1 MKYILSLLSIISLSA
16 ITAFAQP
23 SGSAMVDKIVA
34 QVGDKVV
41 LFSEVESQYWQMAMQ
56 GGVQSDDLRCGIL
69 EELLLQKLLLN
80 QAELDSVTV
89 SDSQV
94 EGEIDRRIRY
104 FVNQLGSPQKLEEY
118 YKKSIVEIKDEFR
131 DLIKQQLLM
140 QTMQGKITENVKITP
155 NEVKKFF
162 TTLPP
167 DSVPSIPSVLE
178 IGQIVIKPM
187 PNQVEKDEIKKK
199 LEDLRVRLVKG
210 ENFAAMARLYSED
223 PGSAKNGGELGMFG
237 RGEMYPEFEAAAF
250 ALSTPNE
257 ISPVIE
263 TEAGFHIL
271 QLIERK
277 GDYINVRHILMISKA
292 SPMSLFLAKQ
302 KLDSAYTQMAAGKLA
317 FQDAVEK
324 YTTDEQGRQNGGLM
338 INTYSGN
345 TKFRPEEIDPN
356 LFFQIDK
363 LKAGE
368 FTKPMIYPDSDGK
381 DTYRIFYL
389 KSRSLPHKANL
400 KDDYATIQEMALRQK
415 KLQAMQKWVREKTKS
430 TYIRIEDEFKGCTFK
445 YNWL

>member
-1 MKYILSLLSIISLSA
+1 MKYILSLLGIFLLSV
-16 ITAFAQP
+16 TATIAQP
-23 SGSAMVDKIVA
+23 NGSTMVDKIVA
-34 QVGDKVV
+34 QVGDKIV
-41 LFSEVESQYWQMAMQ
+41 LYSEVENQYWQMVMQ
-56 GGVQSDDLRCGIL
+56 GGPKTDDLRCGIL

-80 QAELDSVTV
+80 QAEIDSVTV

-118 YKKSIVEIKDEFR
+118 YKKSIIEIKDEFR

-155 NEVKKFF
+155 NEVKKYFS
-162 TTLPP
+162 TLPP
-167 DSVPSIPSVLE
+167 DSVPNIPSVLE

-187 PNQVEKDEIKKK
+187 PSQAEKDEIKKK
-199 LEDLRVRLVKG
+199 LEDLRTRLLKG

-250 ALSTPNE
+250 ALTSPNE

-263 TEAGFHIL
+263 TEAGFHVL

-292 SPMSLFLAKQ
+292 SPMTLFSAKQ
-302 KLDSAYTQMAAGKLA
+302 KLDSAYTQMAAGKMT
-317 FQDAVEK
+317 FQQAVEK
-324 YTTDEQGRQNGGLM
+324 YTTDDQGKQNGGLM

-345 TKFRPEEIDPN
+345 TKFRPDEVEPN

-400 KDDYATIQEMALRQK
+400 KDDYAAIQEMALQHK
-415 KLQAMQKWVREKTKS
+415 KAQAMQKWVSEKTKS
-430 TYIRIEDEFKGCTFK
+430 TYIKIEDEFKGCTFK
-445 YNWL
+445 YNWQ